1 MDLINQTYLYD
12 FYGEL
17 LTEHQKR
24 IYEVVV
30 LDDYSISEVAKEEG
44 ISRQS
49 VSELIKRCDRILQ
62 EYEKKLGLVSKFLKT
77 KNLVEQIRSTGKELR
92 TLSTDSSALDACIN
106 EKIAK
111 IDTLCVDILREI

>member
-1 MDLINQTYLYD
+1 MDLIIQTYLYD

-30 LDDYSISEVAKEEG
+30 LNDYSVSEVAKEEG

-49 VSELIKRCDRILQ
+49 ISELIKRCEKILQ
-62 EYEKKLGLVSKFLKT
+62 GYEEKLGLVEKFLQT
-77 KNLVEQIRSTGKELR
+77 KCRVERIRKAGKVLEELHSEEDVQVLER
-92 TLSTDSSALDACIN
+92 LG
-106 EKIAK
+106 E
-111 IDTLCVDILREI
+111 IDTLCMDILREL